1 MKEKFNDRSIYWKRD
16 DIDYNLMVVKLAE
29 QYLNDKLKAKGYVTI
44 FEAYD
49 QLGLRLDLNRLLSIS
64 DPKELWWAHGKDDM
78 IDFGAKENKDSGI
91 IELDFNIGID

>member
-1 MKEKFNDRSIYWKRD
+1 MT
-16 DIDYNLMVVKLAE
+16 VKLAE

-64 DPKELWWAHGKDDM
+64 DPKELWWAHGK
-78 IDFGAKENKDSGI
+78 KENKDSGVV
-91 IELDFNIGID
+91 ELDFNIGIA